1 MDLKKPV
8 KVNGQKSVNIIF
20 GNMDIMA
27 YQPNEMLSTVFR
39 EFYYIH
45 IGQENQSRPIP
56 VIDDCCYDLVFFKEA
71 EGNFYHGEDTRK
83 VPIGSKVFTI
93 HKVTPPYRIEAKD
106 SLTFFTIKLQ
116 PWANAHFFSSLQ
128 GSGIVDIVSHNER
141 LEVFYQQVFDID
153 DTAGRFV
160 LAENLMRD
168 MQFNLT
174 PSMELVRKICEYIY
188 EEHGKV
194 TVNELSDHFN
204 RSRQY
209 LGKVFKKEVMYT
221 LKKFIITVRILDLVK
236 FKAKHPNVSLTQL
249 SYDYGYFDQA
259 HFINDFK
266 KVCGVKPL
274 QFFNNLPE
282 FILRH

>member
-1 MDLKKPV
+1 MIAKTYYPEHPLDDLYRECYYLQMDDV
-8 KVNGQKSVNIIF
+8 VG
-20 GNMDIMA
+20 
-27 YQPNEMLSTVFR
+27 
-39 EFYYIH
+39 
-45 IGQENQSRPIP
+45 IGRIP
-56 VIDDCCYDLVFFKEA
+56 VIDDCCYDFIFFKEA
-71 EGNFYHGEDTRK
+71 AGTFYYGNDQKR
-83 VPIGSKVFTI
+83 VPITSKVFTI
-93 HKVTPPYRIEAKD
+93 HDVTPPYRIEAES

-116 PWANAHFFSSLQ
+116 PWVNAGFFSSLQ
-128 GSGIVDIVSHNER
+128 ESGVVDVDGFDDQLR
-141 LEVFYQQVFDID
+141 LFYQQVFEMD
-153 DTAGRFV
+153 DAAGRFV

-168 MQFNLT
+168 MQFSLT

-188 EEHGKV
+188 EEQGKV

-274 QFFNNLPE
+274 QFFNNLPQ
-282 FILRH
+282 FLLRHQ